1 MAKFLSIR
9 HKTLINKSIK
19 RSQQNPGSLSQLV
32 GHNDDLPSRQ
42 KAFRANMSKFCSP
55 STVNR
60 DVPKWVRNFRTGR
73 KIISQSISEWILSF
87 LSASSLSNT
96 AVSSNLK
103 KNCMH
108 SQSESSDDN
117 HFKLAIEFWQLHW
130 SSLQQQGFQGRRKCT
145 TRHDDHDSNEIT
157 TIYVEIN
164 RLRSKS
170 FIKRRTGNICFNP
183 IVPKSRCSSNASRA
197 SGEEFKR

>member
-1 MAKFLSIR
+1 MNEFYHFFSFIFVKYSSI
-9 HKTLINKSIK
+9 IK
-19 RSQQNPGSLSQLV
+19 Y
-32 GHNDDLPSRQ
+32 
-42 KAFRANMSKFCSP
+42 
-55 STVNR
+55 
-60 DVPKWVRNFRTGR
+60 
-73 KIISQSISEWILSF
+73 
-87 LSASSLSNT
+87 
-96 AVSSNLK
+96 K

-157 TIYVEIN
+157 TIYVDIN

-170 FIKRRTGNICFNP
+170 FTKRRTGNICFNP

-197 SGEEFKR
+197 SGEVYKDKGGPLANTTKDNVIYGTIRIKQNEGNT